1 MTGHERSSAHTRC
14 NFAAVLSAHY
24 QVVFVLSGLVF
35 DGRHHERGSVTGKSG
50 KVHHIEM
57 SLREKE
63 IILIHLFSGFTSLI
77 YCSCK
82 RMVAVVLIFD
92 LDAG

>member
-1 MTGHERSSAHTRC
+1 MVDITKE
-14 NFAAVLSAHY
+14 
-24 QVVFVLSGLVF
+24 
-35 DGRHHERGSVTGKSG
+35 SVTGKSG

-63 IILIHLFSGFTSLI
+63 IILIHLFSGSTSLI
-77 YCSCK
+77 YSSCK
-82 RMVAVVLIFD
+82 KMMAVVLIFD